1 MLWWKL
7 MPPPKQYLNV
17 TGCNGWEKKTYD
29 SWQKMRTSLK
39 LSSSLEINKIS
50 VPNSPFRLLQPRDSP
65 RVSALARSLVPAPV
79 EMDKRLLQLLQ
90 NMDSGTLNIVE
101 LSINVNLVFD
111 PLCSSLTWMY
121 WSPFHLY
128 LSSWPFKNTTN
139 DTSKLKS

>member
-1 MLWWKL
+1 
-7 MPPPKQYLNV
+7 
-17 TGCNGWEKKTYD
+17 
-29 SWQKMRTSLK
+29 MRTSLK

-65 RVSALARSLVPAPV
+65 RVSALARSLVPAPG

-121 WSPFHLY
+121 
-128 LSSWPFKNTTN
+128 
-139 DTSKLKS
+139 